1 MKIQRTSIL
10 FQKHLNSYAGKLATQ
25 EERTLHYV
33 SVSQIHSLC
42 QKYAD
47 DIRGLQKNVVKE
59 MLLKFTEVEKHFQS
73 RTFEK
78 SVKEILI
85 KNEDVD
91 KTTEMILS
99 HRNRIEKSKLIDEI
113 LNVLLKHDGE
123 MILGKLSIV
132 RSRII
137 NF

>member
-1 MKIQRTSIL
+1 
-10 FQKHLNSYAGKLATQ
+10 
-25 EERTLHYV
+25 
-33 SVSQIHSLC
+33 
-42 QKYAD
+42 
-47 DIRGLQKNVVKE
+47 

-91 KTTEMILS
+91 KTTEIILS

-123 MILGKLSIV
+123 MILGKVLIV
-132 RSRII
+132 SQ
-137 NF
+137 NFDKF